1 MSLRYKILAA
11 VIGITVVVLSV
22 VLAAILVELVDTKQE
37 FDRFNK
43 KFRENVSRW
52 IGMNMKQL
60 YPTGDELSPVVS
72 MPLITDIVHVR
83 LEEPS
88 SPLSFI
94 KNGLDVNEERVR
106 ALVRRSLAAG
116 EKGKLIVDGNE
127 VAVPDKG
134 DIFGPPQG
142 GTWFRLDIPGFSPH
156 EPLRKLYVVML
167 VGLVV
172 IIVVIYVVLS
182 RAVIRPIERLERAAK
197 RVAEGD
203 YSRPVP
209 HSGRQDEVDTLV
221 ATFNTMMVELGNYRY
236 HLQERFEDARRQAR
250 AAEKNLVIAQRL
262 AATGKLASGIAHEVN
277 NPLAGMQNA
286 ARRLLRDPPA
296 AEEKRRE
303 YLELIIDGLERVKE
317 TVKKILQFTPHQ
329 VAPQAVPM
337 ETVLRRALA
346 LASHR
351 IEREG
356 TEVVV
361 DVPETAH
368 VFGDPFE
375 LQQVFLNVLI
385 NAMDAVSASGR
396 RGEIRIRARVVDHE
410 ILIAVE
416 DNGCGMSDEQVS
428 QAFDLFYTTKEVGEG
443 TGLGLSIAHNVIQ
456 NHGGRIDLK
465 TRPGEGTTVEISLP
479 LIDGSG
485 D

>member
-22 VLAAILVELVDTKQE
+22 VLAVILVELVDTKQE
-37 FDRFNK
+37 FDRFNT
-43 KFRENVSRW
+43 KFRENVGRW
-52 IGMNMKQL
+52 IGMNMDQL

-88 SPLSFI
+88 APLSFI

-106 ALVRRSLAAG
+106 SLVRRALAEG
-116 EKGKLIVDGNE
+116 ERGKLIVDGNE
-127 VAVPDKG
+127 VVVPDKG
-134 DIFGPPQG
+134 DIQGPPRG

-156 EPLRKLYVVML
+156 EPLRKVYLFML
-167 VGLVV
+167 VGLVF
-172 IIVVIYVVLS
+172 IIVVIYAVLS
-182 RAVIRPIERLERAAK
+182 VAVIKPIERLERAAK

-209 HSGRQDEVDTLV
+209 HSGRQDEVDTLI
-221 ATFNTMMVELGNYRY
+221 ATFNTMMVELGNYRH

-296 AEEKRRE
+296 EDKRRE

-329 VAPQAVPM
+329 VAPQAVAV

-351 IEREG
+351 IEKEG

-375 LQQVFLNVLI
+375 LQQVFLNILI
-385 NAMDAVSASGR
+385 NAMDALAGTGR
-396 RGEIRIRARVVDHE
+396 RGEIAIRAQVVDHE
-410 ILIAVE
+410 IRIAVE

-465 TRPGEGTTVEISLP
+465 SRAGAGTTVEISLP
-479 LIDGSG
+479 LIDGSV
-485 D
+485 